1 MALFYLDSQGKA
13 HRIAKYLV
21 DGSISS
27 LSGWSHNGGDLLL
40 LEDFQVL
47 KEVTAMY
54 IENTMEAALIEAL
67 E

>member
-1 MALFYLDSQGKA
+1 MALFCLDGQGKA

-21 DGSISS
+21 DGSIPS
-27 LSGWSHNGGDLLL
+27 LSGWSYNGGDLLL

-47 KEVTAMY
+47 KEVTAIY